1 MTGVS
6 LLKKQS
12 VKTAKTVEEATALA
26 CAELGVEVSDVP
38 AEDIHVLHYP
48 KKSFFSF
55 LKPDYAEVEVVLEI
69 SKLNLALE
77 YIQSILKDMDLES
90 VNVSVSE
97 QTEGASAVLL
107 LEGESVGTLIGRHGE
122 TLDALQYLTGL
133 VANKA
138 EGDYFR
144 ISLDSGN
151 YREKR
156 KKTLESLARRMAVS
170 AAKTGRSMT
179 LEPMNPYERRIIH
192 STVQEVEGATS
203 TSIGE
208 EPNRRVV
215 IKSTNPRPKRQ
226 KNDFGRSGGKGA
238 EAARVPTAGSAGMP
252 VRISPCRS
260 GSANLCAT
268 VNLKSQWKNTAP
280 LQSRSRRSRR
290 SVPHLRIRRLGMGCT
305 LKLKLTIKATKRRVS
320 CETLLF

>member
-1 MTGVS
+1 MKT
-6 LLKKQS
+6 QS

-26 CAELGVEVSDVP
+26 CAELGVQVADVP

-48 KKSFFSF
+48 KKSLFSF
-55 LKPDYAEVEVVLEI
+55 LKPDFAEVEVVLEI
-69 SKLNLALE
+69 SKLDIAME
-77 YIQSILKDMDLES
+77 YIHSILKEMDL
-90 VNVSVSE
+90 NDITVSVSE
-97 QTEGASAVLL
+97 QTEDSAAIL

-138 EGDYFR
+138 DGDYFR

-156 KKTLESLARRMAVS
+156 KKTLESLARRMAIS
-170 AAKTGRSMT
+170 AAKTGRNIT

-215 IKSTNPRPKRQ
+215 IKSTNPRPKRP
-226 KNDFGRSGGKGA
+226 KNDGRRGGKSRRGNKGSYHHGDTGA
-238 EAARVPTAGSAGMP
+238 EKEHSF
-252 VRISPCRS
+252 
-260 GSANLCAT
+260 
-268 VNLKSQWKNTAP
+268 
-280 LQSRSRRSRR
+280 
-290 SVPHLRIRRLGMGCT
+290 
-305 LKLKLTIKATKRRVS
+305 TKRERKPLRDLEFDIPIEEHHTPVKPVKTEQEIRTTS
-320 CETLLF
+320 PDQAFGDGLYSKIEIDD

>member
-1 MTGVS
+1 M
-6 LLKKQS
+6 KKQS

-26 CAELGVEVSDVP
+26 CAELGVNVADVP

-55 LKPDYAEVEVVLEI
+55 LKPDFAEVEVVLEI
-69 SKLNLALE
+69 SKLDLAME
-77 YIQSILKDMDLES
+77 YIQSILSQMGLQG
-90 VNVSVSE
+90 VAVSVSE
-97 QTEGASAVLL
+97 QTADSAVIL

-144 ISLDSGN
+144 VSLDSGN

-156 KKTLESLARRMAVS
+156 KKTLESLARRMAIS
-170 AAKTGRSMT
+170 AAKTGRSIT

-215 IKSTNPRPKRQ
+215 INSTNPRPKRQ
-226 KNDFGRSGGKGA
+226 RSDSGKQGGRPPRRSGKGGGYRQDRNKTLRDN
-238 EAARVPTAGSAGMP
+238 EFYTKQERKPLRDSEFEIP
-252 VRISPCRS
+252 V
-260 GSANLCAT
+260 
-268 VNLKSQWKNTAP
+268 KEHKAP
-280 LQSRSRRSRR
+280 IKQ
-290 SVPHLRIRRLGMGCT
+290 
-305 LKLKLTIKATKRRVS
+305 TIKPQQEIRTTSPDQAFGDGLYSKI
-320 CETLLF
+320 EIDE

>member
-1 MTGVS
+1 M
-6 LLKKQS
+6 KKQS

-26 CAELGVEVSDVP
+26 CAELGVKVSDVP

-55 LKPDYAEVEVVLEI
+55 LKPDYAEVEVVLQI
-69 SKLNLALE
+69 SKLDLALE
-77 YIQSILKDMDLES
+77 YIHSIIKEMGLEG

-97 QTEGASAVLL
+97 ETEGSAVIL

-144 ISLDSGN
+144 VSLDSGN

-156 KKTLESLARRMAVS
+156 KKTLESLARRMAIS
-170 AAKTGRSMT
+170 AAKTGRNIT

-215 IKSTNPRPKRQ
+215 IKSTNPRPKRPR
-226 KNDFGRSGGKGA
+226 NDAGRSGGK
-238 EAARVPTAGSAGMP
+238 
-252 VRISPCRS
+252 
-260 GSANLCAT
+260 
-268 VNLKSQWKNTAP
+268 
-280 LQSRSRRSRR
+280 SRRGGKGSYRR
-290 SVPHLRIRRLGMGCT
+290 ERGGSEEEQSFTRRERRPLHDSEFEIPVDEHRTPVKPVKTEQEIRTTSPDQAFGDGLYS
-305 LKLKLTIKATKRRVS
+305 KI
-320 CETLLF
+320 EIDD

>member
-1 MTGVS
+1 M
-6 LLKKQS
+6 KKQS

-26 CAELGVEVSDVP
+26 CAELGVNVSDVP
-38 AEDIHVLHYP
+38 TEDIHVLHYP

-55 LKPDYAEVEVVLEI
+55 LKPDYAEVEVVLEF
-69 SKLNLALE
+69 SKLDLAME
-77 YIQSILKDMDLES
+77 YIQSILSEMGLDS
-90 VNVSVSE
+90 VKVSVSE
-97 QTEGASAVLL
+97 QTEDSAVILI
-107 LEGESVGTLIGRHGE
+107 EGESIGTLIGRHGE

-156 KKTLESLARRMAVS
+156 KKTLESLARRMAFS
-170 AAKTGRSMT
+170 AAKTGRSIT

-203 TSIGE
+203 ISIGE

-215 IKSTNPRPKRQ
+215 INSTNPRSKRQ
-226 KNDFGRSGGKGA
+226 RDDSGKQGGRDPRRGGKGGGYRR
-238 EAARVPTAGSAGMP
+238 ENKSSSLRDKEYLGKRERKPLRDSEFEIP
-252 VRISPCRS
+252 VEEYKAPVKQPVKTEQEIKTTSPDQAFGDGLYS
-260 GSANLCAT
+260 
-268 VNLKSQWKNTAP
+268 K
-280 LQSRSRRSRR
+280 
-290 SVPHLRIRRLGMGCT
+290 IE
-305 LKLKLTIKATKRRVS
+305 ID
-320 CETLLF
+320 E

>member
-26 CAELGVEVSDVP
+26 CAELGVSVSDVP

-77 YIQSILKDMDLES
+77 YIQSILKDMGLES
-90 VNVSVSE
+90 VTASVSE
-97 QTEGASAVLL
+97 KSEDSAVIL

-144 ISLDSGN
+144 VSLDSGN

-226 KNDFGRSGGKGA
+226 KNDSGRSGGKPRRGGKGSYRR
-238 EAARVPTAGSAGMP
+238 ERSNIAGEDLSLPKRDRKPLHDSEFEIP
-252 VRISPCRS
+252 VEEHRTPAKPVKMEQEIRTTSPDQAFGDGLYS
-260 GSANLCAT
+260 
-268 VNLKSQWKNTAP
+268 K
-280 LQSRSRRSRR
+280 
-290 SVPHLRIRRLGMGCT
+290 IE
-305 LKLKLTIKATKRRVS
+305 IDD
-320 CETLLF
+320 